1 MDSLDDLNKG
11 KVDLTGRRV
20 FIVGASRGIGY
31 QTALH
36 MAKAGADVAVA
47 ARSIDPLRE
56 LSDRIR
62 ALGRESLALSLDIL
76 NVKSIEQGFE
86 RVQAEFG
93 SLDTVVISAGVSV
106 RSNIV
111 DMKEEDYDRVVGT
124 NLKGPYFCCREAGRI
139 LLPQGKGSVI
149 LIGSLADHFGM
160 NQVSAYSVSKGGV
173 AQLTKCLAVEWGKY
187 GVRVNAVSP
196 GFVATEM
203 TSASLSI
210 ESRRNWIMGRTPM
223 QRLGSTSEIS
233 EAISFLASDAA
244 SFITG
249 HMLNVDG
256 GFTAGSEW

>member
-1 MDSLDDLNKG
+1 MQSKGTIDLSG
-11 KVDLTGRRV
+11 CRV

-36 MAKAGADVAVA
+36 MASRGADVAVA
-47 ARSIDPLRE
+47 ARSMEPLLE
-56 LSDRIR
+56 LADKIR
-62 ALGRESLALSLDIL
+62 NFGRESLAVPLDIL
-76 NVKSIEQGFE
+76 DTNSIKDGFSQ
-86 RVQAEFG
+86 VQKEYG
-93 SLDTVVISAGVSV
+93 SINTVVISAGVSV
-106 RSNIV
+106 RANIV

-160 NQVSAYSVSKGGV
+160 NQVSAYSVSKGGI
-173 AQLTKCLAVEWGKY
+173 AQLTKSLAVEWGKS
-187 GVRVNAVSP
+187 GIRVNAVSP

-210 ESRRNWIMGRTPM
+210 ESRKNWIMGRTPM
-223 QRLGSTSEIS
+223 QRLGDTSEIA
-233 EAISFLASDAA
+233 EAISFLASDAS
-244 SFITG
+244 SFVTG
-249 HMLNVDG
+249 HILNVDG